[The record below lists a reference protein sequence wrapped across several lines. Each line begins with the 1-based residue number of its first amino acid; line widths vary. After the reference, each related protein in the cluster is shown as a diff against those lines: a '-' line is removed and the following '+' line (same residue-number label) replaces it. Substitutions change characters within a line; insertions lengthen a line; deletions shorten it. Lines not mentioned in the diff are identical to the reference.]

1 MGALQ
6 EPNWSSMDQFI
17 SFTSKPKERNGSVA
31 SDIRYEMNSI
41 ATYKHAEIIVLN
53 TKMTISWF
61 LSSMDMMIVRYLLK
75 ASHLRSELVASGCV
89 LLKTV
94 SSILG

>member
-41 ATYKHAEIIVLN
+41 ATYIVLN

-61 LSSMDMMIVRYLLK
+61 LSSMDIMMIVRSLLK

-89 LLKTV
+89 YV
-94 SSILG
+94 GWFF